1 MLARIANHKG
11 SAMRILT
18 PLLAATLL
26 ALPALAQTAAAAPK
40 HTRLTMTQR
49 FEQANTTHDGH
60 LTLEQAKAG
69 YKSVA
74 RHFAEID
81 ADKKGYVTEDD
92 IRAYNKAHH
101 AGRHQSAATHHQPS
115 S

>member
-1 MLARIANHKG
+1 
-11 SAMRILT
+11 MRILLSL
-18 PLLAATLL
+18 LLAT
-26 ALPALAQTAAAAPK
+26 ALVAPASAKTSGTAPK
-40 HTRLTMTQR
+40 HARQSMTQQ

-74 RHFAEID
+74 RHFAAID
-81 ADKKGYVTEDD
+81 VDKKGYVTEED
-92 IRAYNKAHH
+92 IHAYNKTQRTLH
-101 AGRHQSAATHHQPS
+101 HQSNSTHHEPS